1 MICQFKRLIYPRSL
15 SAGEDGYRIA
25 LYQPCEK
32 ILDSAGKPVSEVKA
46 VGYCLPTSDSL
57 RYNLKGRWSRNTK
70 HGVQFEVESFEE
82 IISPTR
88 QGILTYLASGQIK
101 GIGPKTAEKIYDAFG
116 QDTLNILDEHP
127 EKLLSIPGIS
137 ENKLKRICESYLA
150 SRGAR
155 NVVAFLAPYGITPNR
170 AVKLY
175 QQYGDQTMDIVRHH
189 PYRLCEM
196 VGIGFRTADKIAMSM
211 GFDSLSTERVDEG
224 LLYTLTEAETRGHL
238 CMDRRVFLRQ
248 CLKLLDTEGLTEDMA
263 AARATWLLH
272 DGRIIIYQGRVYRL
286 AASQAEKKVA
296 NHIRLLLQSR
306 VKELSP
312 SLTSDLEALEQVYSL
327 SLNAEQREAVIASLS
342 NPITIITGGP
352 GTGKTLIQKMI
363 LELYR
368 RKNPCGK
375 IVCCAPTGRAARRM
389 EESTGTPASTIHK
402 ALGLLAEEDGGYTE
416 PQLLDADLV
425 LVDEASMMDIYLAGH
440 LLQAV
445 PNGSRLIL
453 IGDADQLPSVGPGAV
468 LSELIACGEIPVVR
482 LTRIYRQSSG
492 SRIAVNA
499 KLIRSGNL
507 SLEYGDDFQFF
518 ESSDLTA
525 SANLLEKLYLQE
537 TGCFGVDNVAL
548 LTPFRQKTETGVNA
562 LNERLREIVNPPAAF
577 KPEASFG
584 KHRFRLGDKVMQIKN
599 YEDVSNGDIGRITA
613 VHRDG
618 TDCSV
623 TVDFGDGRI
632 MEYEGNDLE
641 MLDLAYAST
650 IHKSQGAEYQS
661 VLVSLQC
668 AHAVM
673 LVRPLL
679 YTAVTRA
686 KKRVILVGERRALCI
701 AIKRTDTEQRGTMLA
716 ARIAEQ
722 MNDVREEVRHGHLA

>member
-211 GFDSLSTERVDEG
+211 GFDSLATERVDEG

-286 AASQAEKKVA
+286 AAASGRKKGRESHSAAASVA
-296 NHIRLLLQSR
+296 GERAVAVSDFRFRSAGASLFPFPERRAAGSSDCVPFQSHYDYHRGSGNRENADSENDSGAVPQKKSMRKNRLLCPDR
-306 VKELSP
+306 
-312 SLTSDLEALEQVYSL
+312 
-327 SLNAEQREAVIASLS
+327 
-342 NPITIITGGP
+342 TGG
-352 GTGKTLIQKMI
+352 
-363 LELYR
+363 
-368 RKNPCGK
+368 
-375 IVCCAPTGRAARRM
+375 
-389 EESTGTPASTIHK
+389 
-402 ALGLLAEEDGGYTE
+402 
-416 PQLLDADLV
+416 
-425 LVDEASMMDIYLAGH
+425 EA
-440 LLQAV
+440 
-445 PNGSRLIL
+445 
-453 IGDADQLPSVGPGAV
+453 
-468 LSELIACGEIPVVR
+468 
-482 LTRIYRQSSG
+482 
-492 SRIAVNA
+492 
-499 KLIRSGNL
+499 
-507 SLEYGDDFQFF
+507 
-518 ESSDLTA
+518 
-525 SANLLEKLYLQE
+525 
-537 TGCFGVDNVAL
+537 
-548 LTPFRQKTETGVNA
+548 
-562 LNERLREIVNPPAAF
+562 
-577 KPEASFG
+577 
-584 KHRFRLGDKVMQIKN
+584 
-599 YEDVSNGDIGRITA
+599 
-613 VHRDG
+613 
-618 TDCSV
+618 
-623 TVDFGDGRI
+623 DGRI
-632 MEYEGNDLE
+632 HRD
-641 MLDLAYAST
+641 
-650 IHKSQGAEYQS
+650 
-661 VLVSLQC
+661 
-668 AHAVM
+668 
-673 LVRPLL
+673 
-679 YTAVTRA
+679 
-686 KKRVILVGERRALCI
+686 
-701 AIKRTDTEQRGTMLA
+701 
-716 ARIAEQ
+716 ARLH
-722 MNDVREEVRHGHLA
+722 NP